1 MKYLVYFV
9 AFSIFI
15 YIIYRKLWPE
25 GFFVIYY
32 VAGITKQMTVY
43 THTLSGGCFENNAS
57 YFFSQKLR
65 DTGL

>member
-25 GFFVIYY
+25 VFSVCY
-32 VAGITKQMTVY
+32 VVGITKQMTIY
-43 THTLSGGCFENNAS
+43 THTLKYDGCFENNAS
-57 YFFSQKLR
+57 YFFPQNLW